1 MDKLSFIP
9 VFLWVMAILAGLYGY
24 VANIVILVNS
34 IDTAGAGE
42 IVARIAGIIL
52 PILGAILGYV

>member
-1 MDKLSFIP
+1 
-9 VFLWVMAILAGLYGY
+9 MAILAGLYGY